1 MRVLPAHAAA
11 ALIVLGLAG
20 TTSRAQPI
28 PPPEDRQRV
37 ERLVAT
43 LAQEAATLCPLSD
56 PGDQDALDQ
65 CRSAMFKDSYFKR
78 SLARVVLWGRRSPTP
93 GARLKETTLT
103 RFGAEVLSGL
113 YLPLFMFNGQYQVD
127 YDTTEGRYRARLEC
141 VFRNHLMPGQ
151 YPYPFWHDAKKWS
164 DYERANG
171 ITLWIDPYALK
182 IVVSQFSRQEGA
194 DPRLNTVSRVPP
206 AFDGKWTWIDD
217 QGEPQ
222 PKPAL
227 FIGLFRPDNPYLD
240 KLQTTYKELAL
251 AMRDGTCSNCHV
263 PDNPEK
269 MKRLVLL
276 QTPAHAAAEIR
287 RVMAEVRRNR
297 MPLDD
302 LGIEK
307 ELDAATK
314 AALLNFGAAFE
325 AMVNAAYAWE
335 RGD

>member
-1 MRVLPAHAAA
+1 VGVLLARAAA
-11 ALIVLGLAG
+11 ALIVLGFAG
-20 TTSRAQPI
+20 TSGAQPI
-28 PPPEDRQRV
+28 PHSEDVQRV

-43 LAQEAATLCPLSD
+43 LAREAATLCPLSD
-56 PGDQDALDQ
+56 PGDQQALDQ
-65 CRSAMFKDSYFKR
+65 CRSAMFKGSYLKR
-78 SLARVVLWGRRSPTP
+78 NLARIVLWGRPSAT

-113 YLPLFMFNGQYQVD
+113 YLPLFMFNGQYRVD
-127 YDTTEGRYRARLEC
+127 YDTTEARYRARLEC
-141 VFRNHLMPGQ
+141 VFRNNLMPGQ
-151 YPYPFWHDAKKWS
+151 YPYPFWHDARKWS

-171 ITLWIDPYALK
+171 VTLWIDPYTSK
-182 IVVSQFSRQEGA
+182 IVVAQFSRREGA
-194 DPRLNTVSRVPP
+194 DPRLNTVSRIPP
-206 AFDGKWTWIDD
+206 AFDGNWTWIDD

-227 FIGLFRPDNPYLD
+227 FIGLFRADNPYLD
-240 KLQTTYKELAL
+240 KLQTTYKDLAL

-263 PDNPEK
+263 PNNPDK

-287 RVMAEVRRNR
+287 RVMAEVRSNR

-307 ELDAATK
+307 ELAAATK
-314 AALLNFGAAFE
+314 AALLKFGAVFE
-325 AMVNAAYAWE
+325 ATVNAAYDWE
-335 RGD
+335 RGG

>member
-1 MRVLPAHAAA
+1 LVLSF
-11 ALIVLGLAG
+11 AG
-20 TTSRAQPI
+20 TSGGQPVSRA
-28 PPPEDRQRV
+28 EDVQRV
-37 ERLVAT
+37 VRLVAT

-56 PGDQDALDQ
+56 PSDQPALDR
-65 CRSAMFKDSYFKR
+65 CRWTMFKDSYFKR
-78 SLARVVLWGRRSPTP
+78 SLAPAVLWGRPSPTP
-93 GARLKETTLT
+93 DTRLKETTLT

-113 YLPLFMFNGQYQVD
+113 YLPLFMFNGKYKVD
-127 YDTTEGRYRARLEC
+127 YDVSEARYRARLEC
-141 VFRNHLMPGQ
+141 VFRNNLMPGQ

-171 ITLWIDPYALK
+171 ITLWIDPYTLK
-182 IVVSQFSRQEGA
+182 IVVAQFSRQEGA
-194 DPRLNTVSRVPP
+194 DPRLNSASRTPP
-206 AFDGKWTWIDD
+206 AFDGQWTWIDD

-240 KLQTTYKELAL
+240 KLQITYKDLAL

-263 PDNPEK
+263 PNNPEK

-276 QTPAHAAAEIR
+276 QTPVHAAAEIR
-287 RVMAEVRRNR
+287 RVMNEVRTNR

-302 LGIEK
+302 IGLEK
-307 ELDAATK
+307 ELDATTK
-314 AALLNFGAAFE
+314 AALLEFGAAFE
-325 AMVNAAYAWE
+325 AAVSAAYAWE